1 MPNPVQKI
9 HIVVIG
15 HPDLPKGLGWLQC
28 LMCEQPYPVQVSAA
42 RAARQFGKIVL
53 CFSCVTTKTKFR
65 ALSVG
70 VNRLRKR
77 LGLEPL

>member
-1 MPNPVQKI
+1 MPNSGQKI

-15 HPDLPKGLGWLQC
+15 HPDLQRGLGWLPC

-42 RAARQFGKIVL
+42 RAARQISKIVL
-53 CFSCVTTKTKFR
+53 CFSCVTTKTKFK
-65 ALSVG
+65 ALGVG
-70 VNRLRKR
+70 VNRLRER